1 MSISSISS
9 SVNSFQTNQ
18 ANVFAQVKKD
28 FDNLGSALESGNLSD
43 AKKAFAQL
51 QKDAPSQ
58 SGKDN
63 NPMSSAIE
71 SLGKALDSGDIQGA
85 QEIYKKIQGMM
96 SQGPPAGG
104 AEGAKGPPAGG
115 SGDTKSSGS
124 NINVISQSNS
134 TVYDKRDT
142 NKDGTVSAQEAI
154 EYALKHP
161 AVADNGQQILKSSNS
176 KDNMVGNNLN
186 AMA

>member
-104 AEGAKGPPAGG
+104 